1 MNILQMP
8 SYRLATLHQHL
19 TPDPACAEAHVLPAL
34 SLLYQTLVRKN
45 RSKDTLSPDLA
56 LSWQQSD
63 DDRTWTFALGS
74 ASFHDGSPLLA
85 SDVALSLARH
95 IWPDASSIMSD
106 ILRPLIVAAATCSQ
120 GEIPAGIVADDA
132 HALLH
137 LHLIQPYCPMLEILS
152 HPALGITKNTETA
165 VLGSGPMQLVRDA
178 QTSPDSLQLLRFAAY
193 RGNRRV
199 PEQLS
204 LHGYANFSQLKQAL
218 ESGEVNAA
226 LVERKH
232 QLRLLDSPELN
243 SSPLRDRWVGVLVL
257 NAAGGLG
264 DRALRQAL
272 HAQLQNA
279 AQDAFGAEFS
289 AQFLPEE
296 LLQQAPAANPTV
308 ALSTEQIRQR
318 WATQCS
324 AQPLRILYAAGRGVL
339 TQSLDLLIA
348 LLQQCQLAYTLIPTK
363 NAEQVYAL
371 VARGEFD
378 IVVRG
383 WIQDFDDPDQFF
395 GCFEKQAPQPQAGVH
410 YATFFEKIAA
420 ARTLPEPTLRS
431 SAYRDALSVLERECL
446 YIPLCRDHNRL
457 LHDPALSPQTL
468 CRDPFDLDAIDLR

>member
-1 MNILQMP
+1 
-8 SYRLATLHQHL
+8 
-19 TPDPACAEAHVLPAL
+19 
-34 SLLYQTLVRKN
+34 
-45 RSKDTLSPDLA
+45 
-56 LSWQQSD
+56 
-63 DDRTWTFALGS
+63 
-74 ASFHDGSPLLA
+74 
-85 SDVALSLARH
+85 
-95 IWPDASSIMSD
+95 
-106 ILRPLIVAAATCSQ
+106 
-120 GEIPAGIVADDA
+120 
-132 HALLH
+132 
-137 LHLIQPYCPMLEILS
+137 
-152 HPALGITKNTETA
+152 A
-165 VLGSGPMQLVRDA
+165 VLGSGPMQLVKDAGKA

-193 RGNRRV
+193 RGGRRV

-204 LHGYANFSQLKQAL
+204 LRGYANFSQLKQAL

-232 QLRLLDSPELN
+232 QLRLLEAQQLN
-243 SSPLRDRWVGVLVL
+243 STALRDRWVGVLIL

-272 HAQLQNA
+272 HAQLQSA

-363 NAEQVYAL
+363 TAEQVYAL

-420 ARTLPEPTLRS
+420 ARTLPEATLRG

-457 LHDPALSPQTL
+457 LHDAALSPQTL
-468 CRDPFDLDAIDLR
+468 CRDPFDRDTIDLR